1 MHIMIIMNTYIV
13 PESIEIALGR
23 HTCAVSV
30 DENKRQDIFASIML
44 SQPRHDRCTI
54 SVRA

>member
-13 PESIEIALGR
+13 LESIEIALGR
-23 HTCAVSV
+23 VTCAVRG
-30 DENKRQDIFASIML
+30 DENKRQDRFASIML
-44 SQPRHDRCTI
+44 SQPKHDRCTI